1 MKQRLLVVEDDPA
14 ILTGLVDLL
23 EGEGF
28 AVVSATTG
36 PRPLPGTRK
45 VPRTSCSWT

>member
-1 MKQRLLVVEDDPA
+1 MKQRVLVVEDDPA

-28 AVVSATTG
+28 AVERAATG
-36 PRPLPGTRK
+36 PVRATRSRLVWRDSK
-45 VPRTSCSWT
+45 A